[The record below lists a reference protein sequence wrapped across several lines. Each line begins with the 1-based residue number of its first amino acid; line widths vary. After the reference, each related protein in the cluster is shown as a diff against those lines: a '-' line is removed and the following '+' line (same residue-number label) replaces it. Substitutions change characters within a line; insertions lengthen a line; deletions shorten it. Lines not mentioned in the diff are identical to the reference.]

1 MYNFYGI
8 IVLMKIDRLKTL
20 LLNYDYIEFA
30 LLFGSYAS
38 GKQYAL
44 SDVDIAIY
52 TRSPIDLFER
62 GGIISELEEALE
74 KRVDLVRLNGLEKE
88 DPRLAFAIVDN
99 HRVIFCRNRA
109 RYIDFKTDTYRYYFD
124 HLPMY
129 EMFDK
134 ALKERIANGTY
145 GKTQAS

>member
-1 MYNFYGI
+1 M
-8 IVLMKIDRLKTL
+8 MIDRLKTL
-20 LLNYDYIEFA
+20 LSDYEYIEFA

-52 TRSPIDLFER
+52 TQTPIDLFER
-62 GGIISELEEALE
+62 GGIIAELEDMLE
-74 KRVDLVRLNGLEKE
+74 KRVDLVLLNELEKQ
-88 DPRLAFAIVDN
+88 DPKLAFAIVDN
-99 HRVIFCRNRA
+99 HQVIFCRNQE

-145 GKTQAS
+145 GKTQTS